1 MPGIHVC
8 NGAQIMCSFC
18 PAPGVLI
25 VPPLNKMLTSNQPAA
40 TVMDNKPIVNIAP
53 FPMCMSPKQPSM
65 AATGAPGP
73 CIPAFASPWSPGAP
87 TVQLGNF
94 AVLNN
99 MSTLNCSAM
108 NGVIT
113 ILVPGQMTE
122 MTP

>member
-1 MPGIHVC
+1 MLSDL
-8 NGAQIMCSFC
+8 AQIMCSFC

-40 TVMDNKPIVNIAP
+40 TVMDNKPMVNIAP

-73 CIPAFASPWSPGAP
+73 CLPAFAAPWSPGAP

-99 MSTLNCSAM
+99 MSTLNCTAM

-113 ILVPGQMTE
+113 ILMPGQMTE